1 MERVQSPAD
10 KTRARVSK
18 RAGRAPRRLAKAVVF
33 YRRVPASVILA
44 LRFKR
49 KRGANSSMLLT
60 LKANANA
67 PWWVTA
73 ALVTASL

>member
-1 MERVQSPAD
+1 MYCSSRAHARVGGVERVQSPAD

-49 KRGANSSMLLT
+49 K
-60 LKANANA
+60 
-67 PWWVTA
+67 A
-73 ALVTASL
+73 ALNILVCYSR